1 MIRLKI
7 LVFLC
12 SLFLSVNLYANKDLT
27 KNNQKHIYKNL
38 DYLNLT
44 TSQHEAIKE
53 LLIKYR
59 KKYTKYYHKKEKEEK
74 KLQQLFQKE
83 YFDKDE
89 YEEIVEEIHE
99 EAIEI
104 EAKKLEKI
112 HKILNAK
119 QRKQFSYYLQEWRV
133 E

>member
-7 LVFLC
+7 FALLC
-12 SLFLSVNLYANKDLT
+12 SLFWAFTLYASEDVSQ
-27 KNNQKHIYKNL
+27 NNHNHIYKSL
-38 DYLNLT
+38 DYLNL
-44 TSQHEAIKE
+44 SAAQYEDIKE
-53 LLIKYR
+53 VLIKYR
-59 KKYTKYYHKKEKEEK
+59 KKYSKYYHKKEKEEK

-99 EAIEI
+99 ETIEL
-104 EAKKLEKI
+104 EAKKFKKI
-112 HKILNAK
+112 HEILNAK

>member
-7 LVFLC
+7 LALFC
-12 SLFLSVNLYANKDLT
+12 SLFLALNLYASENLNE
-27 KNNQKHIYKNL
+27 NNQKHIYKNL

-44 TSQHEAIKE
+44 TSQYEDIKKV
-53 LLIKYR
+53 LIKYR
-59 KKYTKYYHKKEKEEK
+59 KKYSKYYHKKEKVEK
-74 KLQQLFQKE
+74 KLQKLFQKE

-89 YEEIVEEIHE
+89 YEEIVEEIYE
-99 EAIEI
+99 EAIEL
-104 EAKKLEKI
+104 ETKKLKKI

-119 QRKQFSYYLQEWRV
+119 QRVQFSYYLQEWRV

>member
-7 LVFLC
+7 LVLLC
-12 SLFLSVNLYANKDLT
+12 SLFLALNLYASEDLNK
-27 KNNQKHIYKNL
+27 KNHKHIYKNL
-38 DYLNLT
+38 DYLNLSA
-44 TSQHEAIKE
+44 SQYEDIKKV
-53 LLIKYR
+53 LIKYR
-59 KKYTKYYHKKEKEEK
+59 KKYSKYYHKKEKEEK

-83 YFDKDE
+83 HFDKDE
-89 YEEIVEEIHE
+89 YEEIIEEIHE
-99 EAIEI
+99 EAIEL

-119 QRKQFSYYLQEWRV
+119 QREQFSYYLQEWRV